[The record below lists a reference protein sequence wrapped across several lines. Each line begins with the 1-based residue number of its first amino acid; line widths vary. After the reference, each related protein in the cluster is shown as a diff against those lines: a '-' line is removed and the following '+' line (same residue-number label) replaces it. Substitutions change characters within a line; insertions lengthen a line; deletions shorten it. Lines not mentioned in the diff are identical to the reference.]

1 MSRPDLRTWEAGEA
15 SSACQAQWPGGARPF
30 RLDDAERLDERE
42 ERARVRRAGRAFAD
56 VLPVDLLAQRA
67 GDPRWRIVPGR
78 VLAFRG
84 DYQRA
89 EHLVREALELAEGT
103 DFLYVQADAYDGLG
117 EVLLLA
123 GRTEEAA
130 AAVERSAAIHEAKG
144 NVVSA
149 ARLRQG
155 GKPVGIA

>member
-1 MSRPDLRTWEAGEA
+1 M
-15 SSACQAQWPGGARPF
+15 
-30 RLDDAERLDERE
+30 
-42 ERARVRRAGRAFAD
+42 
-56 VLPVDLLAQRA
+56 
-67 GDPRWRIVPGR
+67 
-78 VLAFRG
+78 
-84 DYQRA
+84 
-89 EHLVREALELAEGT
+89 REALELAEGT